1 MVKKAVVAGLRDR
14 LHPDKLQPMASSFRR
29 RANQSGYVLMVIM
42 FMVVLLIVGLL
53 ATAPAIKTQI
63 QRDRE
68 AEMIH
73 RGAQYSRAIKKYFK
87 KFGRYPGTLSQLENT
102 NNIRFLRK
110 QYKDPMSAD
119 GKWKLLHVG
128 DVKTG
133 NTSNVGT
140 PVSAMGTQGG
150 AGGNLGQPAGQSAF
164 GGSPGTLGGAGSA
177 FGGGAGGLGG
187 TGGTI
192 GGLGA
197 MGGSSS
203 SAAGAGTQGGAVG
216 SQSSTTGSSSM
227 TSSTNAIGGGVIIG
241 VSSLSEREGLHE
253 FNEKT
258 HYNEWY
264 FFYDPT
270 TDRGGLITGPFTGK
284 TFTAAGGIGTP
295 ASALG
300 KQPSSGFGQPSSFG
314 QSGGMG
320 QQTPQPPQQPQNPR

>member
-1 MVKKAVVAGLRDR
+1 
-14 LHPDKLQPMASSFRR
+14 MASRFRR

-42 FMVVLLIVGLL
+42 FLMVLLIVGLL

-68 AEMIH
+68 QEMIH

-110 QYKDPMSAD
+110 QYKDPMSPD
-119 GKWKLLHVG
+119 GKWRLLHVG
-128 DVKTG
+128 DVKLG

-150 AGGNLGQPAGQSAF
+150 AGGNLGRPAGQSAF
-164 GGSPGTLGGAGSA
+164 GGSPGTLGGAGGA
-177 FGGGAGGLGG
+177 FGGAAGGLGG
-187 TGGTI
+187 AGGTM

-203 SAAGAGTQGGAVG
+203 SAAGATGTQATPGGAVG
-216 SQSSTTGSSSM
+216 SQASTTGSSSM

-241 VSSLSEREGLHE
+241 VSSLSEKEGLHE

-258 HYNEWY
+258 HYNEWF

-270 TDRGGLITGPFTGK
+270 IDRGGLITGPFTGK
-284 TFTAAGGIGTP
+284 TFTAAGGFGTP

-300 KQPSSGFGQPSSFG
+300 QQQPSAFGQPSSFG

-320 QQTPQPPQQPQNPR
+320 QQTPQQAQQPQSPR